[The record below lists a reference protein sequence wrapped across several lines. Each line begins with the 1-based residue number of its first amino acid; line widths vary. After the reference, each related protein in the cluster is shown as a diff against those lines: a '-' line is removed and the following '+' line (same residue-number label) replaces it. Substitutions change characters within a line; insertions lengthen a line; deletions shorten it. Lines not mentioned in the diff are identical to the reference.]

1 MQDDCGEK
9 LSKRQTIMNVFI
21 VENPMTRMILPL
33 IMYIP
38 DVWEVVPI
46 LGTVFPLVYRVIK
59 AKEVKIG

>member
-1 MQDDCGEK
+1 MQNVCGENLLRK
-9 LSKRQTIMNVFI
+9 QTIMNVFI
-21 VENPMTRMILPL
+21 VEKNIVNMILPL